1 MWLQRLKQVRA
12 WWNSILAMHKVD
24 IERIERYGEYVC
36 DVINSNLRA
45 CEQVIWIKKTRIIQ
59 KAKSNLD
66 LTFEE
71 L

>member
-1 MWLQRLKQVRA
+1 MQRLKHVRA

-24 IERIERYGEYVC
+24 IERCGEYVC